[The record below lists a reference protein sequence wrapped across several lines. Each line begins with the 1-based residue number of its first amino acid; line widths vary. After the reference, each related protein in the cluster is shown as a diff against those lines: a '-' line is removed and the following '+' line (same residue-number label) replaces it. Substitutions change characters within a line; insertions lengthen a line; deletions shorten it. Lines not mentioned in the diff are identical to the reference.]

1 MKSPQIQM
9 LQGTQGQGSVS
20 SQHEEELKE
29 GEKQEKT
36 ESDDKATNDINKNNT
51 HKSTVAGDNNN
62 ETTQE
67 NHLESS

>member
-36 ESDDKATNDINKNNT
+36 ESDDKATNDINNT